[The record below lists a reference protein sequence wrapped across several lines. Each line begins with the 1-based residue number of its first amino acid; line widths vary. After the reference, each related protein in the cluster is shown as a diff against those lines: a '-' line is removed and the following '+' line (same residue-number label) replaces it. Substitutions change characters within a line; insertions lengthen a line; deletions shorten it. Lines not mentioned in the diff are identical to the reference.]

1 MKRRLTCL
9 LAFIIGIASLT
20 TAYAQDV
27 VGTWKTIDDN
37 TGKVRS
43 HVEIYKEGG
52 LVYGKIVK
60 LVDPKE
66 PNPICDK
73 CKGDDK
79 DKPVVGL
86 VIIKGL
92 EKDDDEYS
100 GGKILDPENGKLYK
114 CYISLEDPDK
124 LKVRGYIGISLLGRT
139 QYWQRLK

>member
-1 MKRRLTCL
+1 MQAYLFALVISMT
-9 LAFIIGIASLT
+9 GLT
-20 TAYAQDV
+20 TTYAQEV
-27 VGTWKTIDDN
+27 VGTWKTVDDV
-37 TGKVRS
+37 TGKARS
-43 HVEIYKEGG
+43 HVEIYKENG
-52 LVYGKIVK
+52 LVYGKIIK

-79 DKPVVGL
+79 NEPVIGL

-92 EKDDDEYS
+92 EKDDDQYS

-114 CYISLEDPDK
+114 CYISLEEPDK

-139 QYWQRLK
+139 QHWYRVK